1 MATPKVAILGMFLE
15 SNRFSRTMGEEQFKQ
30 QVHFAG
36 DDITQDAR
44 SPNPRLMKE
53 YVGFY
58 SGMDQC
64 GDWEP
69 VPILV
74 TGCGAGGAADHGFFV
89 EVLQEIEGELAKV
102 GKLDGV
108 YIGNHGA
115 MITTEEQDADGVF
128 YQEIRRM
135 VGPDVPIVI
144 TLDPHGN
151 VSETMVNSVDIA
163 VSYLTDPHIDHA
175 DRGVEVAGLLH
186 ELWDGMKPHVFSVR
200 LPIVPP
206 NVATFTGSGAFGEM
220 VDMGQSRLRPEICN
234 VSILGGFAF
243 SDTWKNGLTI
253 IVTGRDDGTHA
264 RALAKDLADYG
275 WANRARF
282 ICEAEPMEDAVARIV
297 GTGKDPSLLPSIY
310 SDLGDNC
317 GAGGPSCTTWML
329 EAVHNAGAKGALIY
343 NFCDPV
349 LAAEAHALGVD
360 ATFTATFNGDDW
372 GEGGQKDHVAEA
384 KVLGLYDDTVI
395 GRHGI
400 VKGKT
405 IYPGPMALLDLG
417 GVQVVVVSRRVVGN
431 DPIYGEVLGIDFS
444 EIRSIVVKVRS
455 SFPVGFDEFIAAE
468 NIHFVDT
475 PGRTSPMLKR
485 MPFENLPRPVY
496 PLDSGFDW
504 QNPL

>member
-1 MATPKVAILGMFLE
+1 MTKPRVAILGMFLE
-15 SNRFSRTMGEEQFKQ
+15 SNRFSRTMGEQQFKQ
-30 QVHFAG
+30 QIHFEG
-36 DDITQDAR
+36 DEITLDVR
-44 SPNPRLMKE
+44 SANPRLMKE

-58 SGMDQC
+58 AGMDQR

-69 VPILV
+69 APILV
-74 TGCGAGGAADHGFFV
+74 TGCGAGGAADHGFFKDI
-89 EVLQEIEGELAKV
+89 LHEIEERLTKV

-135 VGPDVPIVI
+135 VGPDVPIVV

-151 VSETMVNSVDIA
+151 VSDTMVNSVDIA
-163 VSYLTDPHIDHA
+163 VSYITDPHTDHA
-175 DRGVEVAGLLH
+175 DRGAEVAGLLH
-186 ELWDGMKPHVFSVR
+186 ELWGGMIPHVFSVR

-253 IVTGRDDGTHA
+253 IVTGRNEGTHA
-264 RALAKDLADYG
+264 RALAKELADYG
-275 WANRARF
+275 WANRERF
-282 ICEAEPMEDAVARIV
+282 ICEAEPIKDAVARIV
-297 GTGKDPSLLPSIY
+297 ATGRDPYMPPSIY

-317 GAGGPSCTTWML
+317 GAGGPACTTWML
-329 EAVHNAGAKGALIY
+329 EAVHTAGAEGALIM

-349 LAAEAHALGVD
+349 LAAEAHQKGIGAS
-360 ATFTATFNGDDW
+360 FTATFHGDDW
-372 GEGGQKDHVAEA
+372 GDEGQKNYVAQA
-384 KVLGLYDDTVI
+384 KVVALYDDTVV

-405 IYPGPMALLDLG
+405 IYPGPMALLDIG
-417 GVQVVVVSRRVVGN
+417 GVQVLLVSQRVVAN
-431 DPIYGEVLGIDFS
+431 DPIYAESLGIDLS
-444 EIRSIVVKVRS
+444 KVRTIVVKVRS
-455 SFPVGFDEFIAAE
+455 SFPVGFDEFIKPE

-496 PLDSGFDW
+496 PLDSGFEW
-504 QNPL
+504 ENPL

>member
-1 MATPKVAILGMFLE
+1 MTKRRVAILGMFLE
-15 SNRFSRTMGEEQFKQ
+15 SNRFSRTTGAEQFRQ
-30 QVHFAG
+30 QVHLTG
-36 DDITQDAR
+36 DEITADAR
-44 SPNPRLMKE
+44 CDFPKLMKE

-58 SGMDQC
+58 AGMDAR

-74 TGCGAGGAADHGFFV
+74 TGCGAGGAADHGFFL
-89 EVLQEIEGELAKV
+89 EVLAEIEARLAKA
-102 GKLDGV
+102 GPLDGV

-128 YQEIRRM
+128 YAEIRRM
-135 VGPDVPIVI
+135 VGPDVPIVV

-151 VSETMVNSVDIA
+151 VSEQMIDKVDIVA
-163 VSYLTDPHIDHA
+163 SYITDPHIDHA
-175 DRGVEVAGLLH
+175 DRGAEVAGLLH
-186 ELWDGMKPHVFSVR
+186 ELWDGMKPQVVSVR

-220 VDMGQSRLRPEICN
+220 VDMGQARLTPDIAN

-253 IVTGRDDGTHA
+253 IVTGRNTEEAA
-264 RALAKDLADYG
+264 RALARDLADYG
-275 WANRARF
+275 WANRERF
-282 ICEAEPMEDAVARIV
+282 ICEAEDIDYAVARIV
-297 GTGKDPSLLPSIY
+297 ATGRDPALPPSIY

-317 GAGGPSCTTWML
+317 GAGGPACTTWML
-329 EAVHNAGAKGALIY
+329 EAVHAAGAQGVLIM
-343 NFCDPV
+343 NFCDPE
-349 LAAEAHALGVD
+349 LAAEAHERGLG
-360 ATFTATFNGDDW
+360 AKFTATFHGDDW
-372 GEGGQKDHVAEA
+372 GVDGQKNHIAEA
-384 KVLGLYDDTVI
+384 EVLALYDDPVV

-417 GVQVVVVSRRVVGN
+417 GVQVVVISRRVVGN
-431 DPIYGEVLGIDFS
+431 DPIYAEVLGVDLS
-444 EIRSIVVKVRS
+444 TVRSIVVKVRS
-455 SFPVGFDEFIAAE
+455 SFPVGFDEFIAEE

-475 PGRTSPMLKR
+475 PGRTSPMLSR
-485 MPFENLPRPVY
+485 MPLEHIPRPVY

-504 QNPL
+504 TNPL